1 MRIQKRQGKE
11 RRDGN
16 PSVSS
21 TVGMRECVRE
31 KERQREREK
40 DKLFF
45 QLLSF
50 SSKLSY
56 LSSGLIKSNPIKSNP
71 IPL

>member
-21 TVGMRECVRE
+21 TVGMKNVS
-31 KERQREREK
+31 ERKRDRERERK
-40 DKLFF
+40 INY
-45 QLLSF
+45 
-50 SSKLSY
+50 SSSYCHFHQSY
-56 LSSGLIKSNPIKSNP
+56 LIYHQD
-71 IPL
+71 

>member
-31 KERQREREK
+31 KEREREK
-40 DKLFF
+40 DRLFF

>member
-31 KERQREREK
+31 KERQRERERK
-40 DKLFF
+40 IDY
-45 QLLSF
+45 
-50 SSKLSY
+50 SSSY
-56 LSSGLIKSNPIKSNP
+56 CHFHQSSLIYHQD
-71 IPL
+71 